1 MPTFLT
7 DLLVKY
13 VFFLGRASRAEF
25 WLSFLVFCVLYY
37 LIGVIDAA
45 GITFGSDEFSRLQPN
60 DDIGLGIRD
69 LNHHGGFQVQVRPT
83 FSILWLLIT
92 IPFLSVTCRRLH
104 DTNRRAWFLLLY
116 FIPFLGVIWLLVLC
130 TLKGTEGD
138 NRYGPDPILS
148 RSS

>member
-1 MPTFLT
+1 MPPFLT
-7 DLLVKY
+7 NLLEKY
-13 VFFLGRASRAEF
+13 VFFLGRASRTEF
-25 WLSFLVFCVLYY
+25 WLSFLVFCGLYY
-37 LIGVIDAA
+37 FIGVIDVA
-45 GITFGSDEFSRLQPN
+45 GTTFGPDEFSRLQPN

-148 RSS
+148 RLP

>member
-13 VFFLGRASRAEF
+13 VFFLGRASRTEF
-25 WLSFLVFCVLYY
+25 WFSFLVFFGLSYF
-37 LIGVIDAA
+37 IGFIDVA
-45 GITFGSDEFSRLQPN
+45 GITFGSYELPRLQPN
-60 DDIGLGIRD
+60 DDTGLGIRD
-69 LNHHGGFQVQVRPT
+69 LNQPSGFQIQVRPT

-116 FIPFLGVIWLLVLC
+116 FIPVVGSIWLLVLC
-130 TLKGTEGD
+130 SLKGTEGD
-138 NRYGPDPILS
+138 NHYGPDPTLS
-148 RSS
+148 RSH

>member
-13 VFFLGRASRAEF
+13 VFFLGRASRTEF
-25 WLSFLVFCVLYY
+25 WFSFLVFFGLSYF
-37 LIGVIDAA
+37 IGFIDVA
-45 GITFGSDEFSRLQPN
+45 GITFGS
-60 DDIGLGIRD
+60 GLGIRD
-69 LNHHGGFQVQVRPT
+69 LNQPSGFQIQVRPT

-116 FIPFLGVIWLLVLC
+116 FIPVVGSIWLLVLC
-130 TLKGTEGD
+130 SLKGTEGD
-138 NRYGPDPILS
+138 NHYGPDPTLS
-148 RSS
+148 RSH